1 MQSVRNRVRIPQV
14 KDLATA
20 IRIYYSR
27 HELGIKDIKE
37 LFGVENSS
45 AHKLKAIAREL
56 MAERE
61 CPTYDLHKANTRIA
75 YEAWGL
81 DIKAIEQ
88 GYAKLLKY
96 GLYQSGADENSA
108 KKNTS
113 LVADA

>member
-1 MQSVRNRVRIPQV
+1 MDKGRVRIPQV
-14 KDLATA
+14 KDLGTA
-20 IRIYYSR
+20 IRVYYSR

-37 LFGVENSS
+37 LFGVGNNS
-45 AHKLKAIAREL
+45 AYKLKAIAREL
-56 MAERE
+56 MAERQ

-96 GLYQSGADENSA
+96 GLYQSEVAENEKA
-108 KKNTS
+108 P
-113 LVADA
+113 A